1 MEKRWL
7 RPSDAAIYLSIA
19 TKTIYSLAARGA
31 LPACKIGGSVRID
44 KLRLDELLKDRTHL
58 IEEEVEA
65 FRERLR

>member
-1 MEKRWL
+1 MQKRWL
-7 RPSDAAIYLSIA
+7 RPCDVGEYLSISP
-19 TKTIYSLAARGA
+19 KTVYALAARGA